1 MSRFLPYMHFGP
13 SNQLQAAS
21 HVMQPRE
28 IARLL
33 LGFWSEWATQ
43 ILVVLSLIQQ
53 FFPLFFSGIR
63 RRQGRNKRR
72 AVLWLAYK
80 FANITATYAL
90 GRLSLSAA
98 QRSHRLVPFWA
109 PFLLLHLAGPDNITA
124 YSLEDSKIAGRHALT
139 LFVQGLGAVFV
150 LVKHVG
156 SSRTLLLPGAIMV
169 TTVAV
174 FKMFEKTWALWIANF
189 KVILSS
195 VEREDGEEEPRQ
207 LYRVYLEEDELP
219 RGGFKGKEVDEEE
232 FLMRRAHAV
241 FLVCKSA
248 MVDSSMY
255 DPDRYFLRILA
266 YLRENRVDLWTLM
279 EMELSLMYD
288 ILYTKAAVIHT
299 WTGYCIRIVSSLT
312 VAASFLLFQ
321 LYGKE
326 GQSSRADI
334 TITYVLLSSSLL
346 MEMASLLSALWSTW
360 TFSFLCATRWTSLR
374 HAALCS
380 KKWHCLRN
388 MVLSFRRLACST
400 GIWSYL
406 SLSRRWSGTLG
417 QYNMLDACTARPPL
431 LGKLVVRLVFSRLS
445 KKLGFSRLAE
455 MLGFG
460 RLAEELSYNVVTAD
474 IPKGLKDM
482 VIEYIKFMIKDRTV
496 NTLGIFREQWGK
508 VAIKRWLED
517 KQVDDEYKE
526 YLEKRLGAELHE
538 GIIVWH
544 IATDIFIA
552 QRKADDQDAV
562 KEAVKALSNYMMF
575 LLVKQPDMLP
585 GLAQNKMYQWT
596 KESLAKEWE
605 EAGVPAYV
613 SGLHPS
619 QKLANMLHDKEVTQ
633 DLISNRLFFA
643 TQLAKRLLERDDT
656 MKLVYGIWVDFLIY
670 ASNRCSRESH
680 AKRLNNDG
688 QVCR

>member
-1 MSRFLPYMHFGP
+1 
-13 SNQLQAAS
+13 
-21 HVMQPRE
+21 
-28 IARLL
+28 
-33 LGFWSEWATQ
+33 
-43 ILVVLSLIQQ
+43 
-53 FFPLFFSGIR
+53 
-63 RRQGRNKRR
+63 
-72 AVLWLAYK
+72 
-80 FANITATYAL
+80 
-90 GRLSLSAA
+90 
-98 QRSHRLVPFWA
+98 
-109 PFLLLHLAGPDNITA
+109 
-124 YSLEDSKIAGRHALT
+124 
-139 LFVQGLGAVFV
+139 
-150 LVKHVG
+150 
-156 SSRTLLLPGAIMV
+156 MV

-219 RGGFKGKEVDEEE
+219 RGGFKVDEEE

-388 MVLSFRRLACST
+388 MVLSFRRLAYST

-538 GIIVWH
+538 EEKKGGTGRG
-544 IATDIFIA
+544 ASPLT
-552 QRKADDQDAV
+552 KTPQD
-562 KEAVKALSNYMMF
+562 
-575 LLVKQPDMLP
+575 
-585 GLAQNKMYQWT
+585 
-596 KESLAKEWE
+596 
-605 EAGVPAYV
+605 
-613 SGLHPS
+613 
-619 QKLANMLHDKEVTQ
+619 
-633 DLISNRLFFA
+633 
-643 TQLAKRLLERDDT
+643 
-656 MKLVYGIWVDFLIY
+656 
-670 ASNRCSRESH
+670 
-680 AKRLNNDG
+680 
-688 QVCR
+688 

>member
-21 HVMQPRE
+21 H
-28 IARLL
+28 
-33 LGFWSEWATQ
+33 
-43 ILVVLSLIQQ
+43 VLSLIQQ

-72 AVLWLAYK
+72 AVLWLAYQ

-98 QRSHRLVPFWA
+98 QRSHRLA

-124 YSLEDSKIAGRHALT
+124 YSLKDSKIAGRHALT

-150 LVKHVG
+150 LVKHQQD
-156 SSRTLLLPGAIMV
+156 LA
-169 TTVAV
+169 VAGCHQGQ
-174 FKMFEKTWALWIANF
+174 TWALWIANF

-388 MVLSFRRLACST
+388 MVLSFRRLAYST

-526 YLEKRLGAELHE
+526 YLEKRLGAELHK

-552 QRKADDQDAV
+552 QRKAWCV

-656 MKLVYGIWVDFLIY
+656 MKLVYGVWVDFLIY
-670 ASNRCSRESH
+670 ASNQCSRESH

-688 QVCR
+688 EFTTIVWLTAEHLYQLQIYDAQEKHH